1 MMSSLG
7 VIGQV
12 ASDGVIG
19 NAALAPVSELIT
31 KVLVLVRDTIRAAKD
46 VIYDQES
53 LRELSKYLENIRPVL
68 TELNNNNVRETQT
81 IRQSL
86 GILERELKAA
96 KNVIDTCSQKSKFY
110 LLLNC
115 RNIVK
120 QLQDI
125 TREIGHALSLLPL
138 SALDVSL
145 VIRQKTDKLCK
156 DMQNAEFKAAVA
168 EEEIVD
174 KIESGIRERHTDS
187 VYANKLLLQ
196 IAKVVGVSTDT
207 SALKQEYEEFKRDME
222 DTILKKKNEAEAL
235 QMEQIIGLLRC
246 ADVASSAKERDMIYY
261 EKRRS
266 LGSHSLPPLQ
276 SFYCP
281 ISREVMEDP
290 VEISSCQTFDRSSIE
305 RWFAEGH
312 TTCPMTNQVLISK
325 ELRPNIILRRSIEEW
340 KDRNTMVTIAS
351 LKPNLDSD
359 EEQTVLYAL
368 NDLLRLSEEKEKH
381 RQWIGAEGYIH
392 ILVGLL
398 GRNKQLIRNKTLALL
413 CSLIKDNSHNKV
425 KIAEVDH
432 AIDFIVRSLAR
443 DIGEGM
449 KAVELLLE
457 LSKDM
462 AMSEQIGKVQGCI
475 LLLVTMSNSDNPK
488 AAKDANEVLENLPYS
503 EHNVVQMA
511 QANYFKPLIQ
521 NLREGPDTMKI
532 VMASKLSEIGLTD
545 QNNAALLKEGV
556 VFPLLEMISNANLKS
571 KLAATGALQ
580 NLSSLPENALQMIKY
595 GVVRPILDLLCTPQS
610 TVLNLREK
618 AANTYANLARSTA
631 LPQRTNDTIAA
642 LLESDEII
650 YQLLSLINLTPPSIH
665 GSIVRAF
672 HAICCVP
679 EAVEARTN
687 LREGGAIQ
695 VLLPFCEATYSE
707 MRAYAVKLLF
717 ILSQDGDKSK
727 LAEHLGEK
735 YMKCLAKLI
744 FTSSNE
750 EEKAAA
756 VGIIGNLPL
765 NSKEIT
771 EWLLEAG
778 TLSTI
783 VNILSSGSLQT
794 TGDFVKNQL
803 VENTAGV
810 LCRFTLPTDPDLQL
824 KAAGADVIPI
834 LVRVLQSGTPLAKC
848 RAAISLEQ
856 FSQNSGNL
864 STPVRKK
871 QGFLCFS
878 PSSVRRCRVHR
889 GVCSVR
895 TSFCL
900 VEAEAI
906 IPLVQALEE
915 KEGGASEAALKALS
929 TLVNDEYLENGVRE
943 IELADGIK
951 PIVRLLTVGS
961 TGEQE
966 KAVWILERVFRNES
980 YKLKYGNAAQMP
992 LVDITQKGTNASK
1005 RLAAKILGHL
1015 NLLHEQSSYF

>member
-7 VIGQV
+7 VIGHL
-12 ASDGVIG
+12 ASGGVIG
-19 NAALAPVSELIT
+19 NAALVPVSEAIT
-31 KVLVLVRDTIRAAKD
+31 KLLVLVTETIHAAKD
-46 VIYDQES
+46 VIYEQES
-53 LRELSKYLENIRPVL
+53 LRELSKYLENIRPIL
-68 TELNNNNVRETQT
+68 KELANKNVRETQT
-81 IRQSL
+81 VRKSL
-86 GILERELKAA
+86 EILERELKTA

-138 SALDVSL
+138 AALDVSL
-145 VIRQKTDKLCK
+145 AIKQKTEKLCN

-174 KIESGIRERHTDS
+174 KVESGIRERHTDS

-207 SALKQEYEEFKRDME
+207 SVLKQEFEEFKTDME
-222 DTILKKKNEAEAL
+222 DTILRKKNEAEAL

-246 ADVASSAKERDMIYY
+246 ADAASSAKERDQIYY
-261 EKRRS
+261 EKKLS

-276 SFYCP
+276 SFYCR
-281 ISREVMEDP
+281 ISHEVMEDP
-290 VEISSCQTFDRSSIE
+290 VEISSCETFDRSSIE

-351 LKPNLDSD
+351 LRPNLDSD

-368 NDLLRLSEEKEKH
+368 DELLRLSEEKEKH
-381 RQWIGAEGYIH
+381 RQWIGSEGYIR

-398 GRNKQLIRNKTLALL
+398 GRNKPLIRNRTLALL

-425 KIAEVDH
+425 RIAEVDH

-443 DIGEGM
+443 NIGEGM

-462 AMSEQIGKVQGCI
+462 TLCEQIGQVQGCI

-488 AAKDANEVLENLPYS
+488 AAKDAKEVLENLPYS
-503 EHNVVQMA
+503 EQSVVQMA

-521 NLREGPDTMKI
+521 NLREGPDTVKI

-545 QNNAALLKEGV
+545 QNNAALVKEGV
-556 VFPLLEMISNANLKS
+556 VSPLIEMISNADLMS
-571 KLAATGALQ
+571 KLAAVGALQ
-580 NLSSLPENALQMIKY
+580 NLSSSPENALRMIKD
-595 GVVRPILDLLCTPQS
+595 GVVRPVLDLLCTPQS
-610 TVLNLREK
+610 TVLALTEK
-618 AANTYANLARSTA
+618 AANTYANLAMSTA
-631 LPQRTNDTIAA
+631 LAERTSDTILV
-642 LLESDEII
+642 LLGSDEII

-665 GSIVRAF
+665 GSIVQAF

-679 EAVEARTN
+679 AAVETRTH
-687 LREGGAIQ
+687 LIEGGAIQ
-695 VLLPFCEATYSE
+695 VLLPFCEANSSE
-707 MRAYAVKLLF
+707 MRAYAMKLLF
-717 ILSQDGDKSK
+717 ILSQDEDKSK

-735 YMKCLAKLI
+735 YMKCLAKLLS
-744 FTSSNE
+744 TSSNE

-756 VGIIGNLPL
+756 VGVLGNLPL
-765 NSKEIT
+765 NNKQIT

-778 TLSTI
+778 TLSMI
-783 VNILSSGSLQT
+783 VSILSSGSLQI
-794 TGDFVKNQL
+794 TGDFVKNEL
-803 VENTAGV
+803 VENTAEV

-824 KAAGADVIPI
+824 KAAGAGVISI
-834 LVRVLQSGTPLAKC
+834 LVRVLRSGTPLAKY
-848 RAAISLEQ
+848 RAAISLAQ
-856 FSQNSGNL
+856 FSQNSWKL
-864 STPVRKK
+864 STPVKKK
-871 QGFLCFS
+871 QAFLCFS
-878 PSSVRRCRVHR
+878 PSSVRRCRVHG

-915 KEGGASEAALKALS
+915 QGGASEAVLDALS

-943 IELADGIK
+943 IEQADGIK
-951 PIVRLLTVGS
+951 PIVRLLTTGS

-966 KAVWILERVFRNES
+966 KAVWILERVFRIES
-980 YKLKYGNAAQMP
+980 YKMKYGNAAQMP

>member
-7 VIGQV
+7 VIGHL
-12 ASDGVIG
+12 ASGGVIG
-19 NAALAPVSELIT
+19 NAALVPVSEAIT
-31 KVLVLVRDTIRAAKD
+31 KLLVLVTETIHAAKD
-46 VIYDQES
+46 VIYEQES
-53 LRELSKYLENIRPVL
+53 LRELSKYLENIRPIL
-68 TELNNNNVRETQT
+68 TELSKKNVRETQT
-81 IRQSL
+81 VRKSL
-86 GILERELKAA
+86 EILERELKTA
-96 KNVIDTCSQKSKFY
+96 KNVIDTCSHKSKFY

-138 SALDVSL
+138 AALDVSL
-145 VIRQKTDKLCK
+145 VIKQKTEKLCE

-207 SALKQEYEEFKRDME
+207 SVLKQEFEVFRTDME
-222 DTILKKKNEAEAL
+222 DTILRKKNEAEAL

-246 ADVASSAKERDMIYY
+246 ADVASSARERDRIYY
-261 EKRRS
+261 EKKLS

-281 ISREVMEDP
+281 ISHEVMEDP

-351 LKPNLDSD
+351 LRPNLDSD

-368 NDLLRLSEEKEKH
+368 DELLRLSEEKEKH
-381 RQWIGAEGYIH
+381 RQWIGSEGYIC

-398 GRNKQLIRNKTLALL
+398 GQNKPLIRNRTLALL
-413 CSLIKDNSHNKV
+413 CSLIKDNSHNRV
-425 KIAEVDH
+425 RIAEADH

-449 KAVELLLE
+449 KAVDLLLE
-457 LSKDM
+457 ISKDM
-462 AMSEQIGKVQGCI
+462 TSCEQIGKGQGCI

-488 AAKDANEVLENLPYS
+488 AAKDAKEVLENLSYS
-503 EHNVVQMA
+503 EQNVVQMA

-521 NLREGPDTMKI
+521 NLREGPDTLKI

-545 QNNAALLKEGV
+545 QNNAALVKEGV
-556 VFPLLEMISNANLKS
+556 VSPLIEMISNANLKS
-571 KLAATGALQ
+571 KLAAIGALQ
-580 NLSSLPENALQMIKY
+580 ILSSLPENALRMIKD
-595 GVVRPILDLLCTPQS
+595 GVVRPVLNLLCMPQS
-610 TVLNLREK
+610 SVLALREK
-618 AANTYANLARSTA
+618 AANTYANLAMPTA
-631 LPQRTNDTIAA
+631 LAERTSDAILA

-665 GSIVRAF
+665 GSIIQAF

-679 EAVEARTN
+679 SAVETREN

-695 VLLPFCEATYSE
+695 VLLPFCEANSSKI
-707 MRAYAVKLLF
+707 RVYAMKLLF
-717 ILSQDGDKSK
+717 ILSQDGDKNK

-735 YMKCLAKLI
+735 YMKCIAKLLS
-744 FTSSNE
+744 TSSNE

-756 VGIIGNLPL
+756 VGVLGNLPL
-765 NSKEIT
+765 PNKQIT

-778 TLSTI
+778 TLSVI
-783 VNILSSGSLQT
+783 VSILSSGSLQI
-794 TGDFVKNQL
+794 TGDFVKNEL
-803 VENTAGV
+803 VENTAEA
-810 LCRFTLPTDPDLQL
+810 LRRFTIPTDPDLQL
-824 KAAGADVIPI
+824 KAAGAGVISI
-834 LVRVLQSGTPLAKC
+834 LVSVLRSGTPLAKY
-848 RAAISLEQ
+848 RAAISLAQ
-856 FSQNSGNL
+856 FSENSGKL

-878 PSSVRRCRVHR
+878 SSSVRQCRVHR

-895 TSFCL
+895 ASFCL

-915 KEGGASEAALKALS
+915 QGRASEAVLDALS

-943 IELADGIK
+943 IEQADGIK
-951 PIVRLLTVGS
+951 PIVRLLTTGS

-966 KAVWILERVFRNES
+966 KAVWILERVFRIES
-980 YKLKYGNAAQMP
+980 YKVKYGNAAQMP

-1005 RLAAKILGHL
+1005 RVAAKILGHL